1 MTPRTRDEAG
11 VRAVEAAYDRAWAA
25 GDIGALVDCFTSEA
39 VVVNPRGD
47 VARGVGQIREAL
59 AGFLGGPARGSVHV
73 GRILRIEFVTEDVA
87 VVDGE
92 AAVRRHERE
101 RGFEVIDPRDA
112 CC

>member
-1 MTPRTRDEAG
+1 MIPRTRDEAG

-25 GDIGALVDCFTSEA
+25 GDIGALVACFTSEA

-73 GRILRIEFVTEDVA
+73 GRILRIESVTEDVA
-87 VVDGE
+87 VVDSE
-92 AAVRRHERE
+92 AAARRHERE
-101 RGFEVIDPRDA
+101 RGFVVVDPRGS
-112 CC
+112 C